1 MKPDLQMEAL
11 NFDVPIANVDEIN
24 ELLRRY
30 GVKFGIYK
38 NGVFKEQLFPF
49 DPIPRIITAQDFTA
63 IEKGLI
69 QRVDALN
76 MFIYDIYHDKKIIA
90 DKIVPEDFVYISS
103 GYLPQC
109 EGITPPKNIYSH
121 ISGIDLV
128 LGKDGEWYIL
138 EDNLRIPSGASYP
151 LIARELTR
159 VASPKAFTDN
169 PIVDN
174 RNYAQLLRD
183 TIFVFN
189 IYDQP
194 LGFLIV
200 ALMIIPVIYTTLLI
214 KRPNASYFSCVV
226 FLSITVNHIM
236 DENPYLFVLNRVID
250 TFIGIAIGMLV
261 NSARLPR
268 RRIKDVLFTAEL
280 DDMLSPI
287 SEQLTPFSKIEINR
301 MLSEGLKF
309 TLATMRTPASLMN
322 ILSDVELNLPVVVMN
337 GAALY
342 DFRENSYVK
351 AYIISGDSC
360 EKVRG
365 MVNAAGMKVFTNALC
380 DDSLVI
386 YYDRLENEAERA
398 IFSALKKSPYRNYMN
413 RPPQPED
420 RVIYL
425 MIVDRSEKI
434 AALYD
439 ELTRSEVGSRLKIIT
454 YTSQDYPGFSYI
466 KIYNRNAGKQ
476 HMTEILCREYGIEK
490 CKAVTADGSRSLNG
504 IARRLKSS
512 FEPLV
517 FRKK

>member
-183 TIFVFN
+183 TMDNVNCGGI
-189 IYDQP
+189 
-194 LGFLIV
+194 
-200 ALMIIPVIYTTLLI
+200 
-214 KRPNASYFSCVV
+214 NAILTPGRYNAAYFEHSY
-226 FLSITVNHIM
+226 L
-236 DENPYLFVLNRVID
+236 
-250 TFIGIAIGMLV
+250 
-261 NSARLPR
+261 
-268 RRIKDVLFTAEL
+268 AEL
-280 DDMLSPI
+280 S
-287 SEQLTPFSKIEINR
+287 
-301 MLSEGLKF
+301 
-309 TLATMRTPASLMN
+309 
-322 ILSDVELNLPVVVMN
+322 
-337 GAALY
+337 GAALVSNGSKEEF
-342 DFRENSYVK
+342 FRSFIFDEDNPSSVAASLVK
-351 AYIISGDSC
+351 AYDNGIVLREEISTEALSFLQMAMDKLEHTKHSLQALCLSLLPLVDILFGFWGCVGEYVYDEEIKTIIECGKYVERLDLYFRMNYQFSQIEREFGRLCASLRNVPKNTPYRYNTKQLCVLVEVMGMGDSYTANS
-360 EKVRG
+360 G
-365 MVNAAGMKVFTNALC
+365 
-380 DDSLVI
+380 
-386 YYDRLENEAERA
+386 EA
-398 IFSALKKSPYRNYMN
+398 ISAL
-413 RPPQPED
+413 
-420 RVIYL
+420 
-425 MIVDRSEKI
+425 
-434 AALYD
+434 
-439 ELTRSEVGSRLKIIT
+439 GRL
-454 YTSQDYPGFSYI
+454 
-466 KIYNRNAGKQ
+466 
-476 HMTEILCREYGIEK
+476 
-490 CKAVTADGSRSLNG
+490 
-504 IARRLKSS
+504 
-512 FEPLV
+512 FEPV
-517 FRKK
+517 RRSVMAG